1 MQRRPQAEAVP
12 EEGEKSEMRYPRVN
26 DLRKQGHKGTY
37 VIFWNNP
44 LFSYVS
50 LVCVEIY
57 SSLRAALQ
65 SMRSTSVIAQSLHD
79 ASGRLIAYTKGGK
92 VVMCNA

>member
-1 MQRRPQAEAVP
+1 MNYADCRS
-12 EEGEKSEMRYPRVN
+12 K
-26 DLRKQGHKGTY
+26 GHKGTY
-37 VIFWNNP
+37 VIFWNKP
-44 LFSYVS
+44 LFPYVF
-50 LVCVEIY
+50 LVCAEIY

-79 ASGRLIAYTKGGK
+79 ASGRLIAYTNDGK

>member
-1 MQRRPQAEAVP
+1 MY
-12 EEGEKSEMRYPRVN
+12 YPRVK

-37 VIFWNNP
+37 VIFWNYQIFP
-44 LFSYVS
+44 FGS

-65 SMRSTSVIAQSLHD
+65 SMRSTPSIAQSLHD
-79 ASGRLIAYTKGGK
+79 ASGHLVAYTNDGK
-92 VVMCNA
+92 VVMCNAHR